1 MKRISN
7 LSAFFNRIRPVL
19 FLPVAVVLCSISAQ
33 AQVAKQ
39 VAKPIN
45 APVKSQPAAATAATS
60 TTQPPQTAQAKPT
73 TTTAKPAAATGLIA
87 DGEAHISTT
96 RLIHMNDPE
105 YKKTPKYA
113 NRQKKYNKAMDDT
126 ARRTVP
132 IQGGHHI
139 FLKLV
144 KNPSFEG
151 QPTTY
156 QGGTV
161 KGTEKKET
169 KKTDSIQWDCA
180 SSTVVL
186 TASSTSFLNADYE
199 QQAGYIYP
207 GAIYT
212 FDNFFGGNY
221 NEPPGPRYPITLIN
235 EDPNATGS
243 GYVVVKSPAQSTVLA
258 GVKKLRQSM
267 RGPAV
272 NESFTYKVYETG
284 NNATQALRVSGGGSY
299 AGFSASND
307 YSSSSSSNSVNLTI
321 DATKYLYTIDLQDQ
335 DSGFFVDPKTEN
347 IRNLMV
353 MSQVSYGIR
362 VLANLTYTFN
372 TSQEADQFKAAY
384 SGFGASVNFTLG
396 EMSKSSS
403 VSNTINCYIVGGAS
417 KNATP
422 SFNKKE
428 LEHQIQAMFANVSN
442 ESVQPIA
449 YTFKDMAGDV
459 IGSYSATDDFHER
472 NCVPNTNGARLKAI
486 WAKFSTGPDGKEA
499 DDHYTFA
506 VYGGNA
512 GTHNNFNGYDNNPP
526 QTVDSHEPFI
536 AQYKT
541 GPLNVVYNRGED
553 YSVPLTMNNFLTEFT
568 GTSGVYHDL
577 NMGYFVKNGGLIHL
591 HIYPNGADTWNI
603 SSLVLTLDF
612 DGAPSQTITFNKFDV
627 SEKSTEMT
635 LYFDGTFHER

>member
-1 MKRISN
+1 MKRVLNTI
-7 LSAFFNRIRPVL
+7 LLPFAIVL
-19 FLPVAVVLCSISAQ
+19 FCSVCAQ
-33 AQVAKQ
+33 AQLAKPI
-39 VAKPIN
+39 AKPIN
-45 APVKSQPAAATAATS
+45 QPAKTQPAAT
-60 TTQPPQTAQAKPT
+60 TTQPPATPQ
-73 TTTAKPAAATGLIA
+73 AKPAATPARPEANTGLIA
-87 DGEAHISTT
+87 DGEVHTATT

-113 NRQKKYNKAMDDT
+113 NRQKKYNKTMDDT
-126 ARRTVP
+126 ARRTIP

-139 FLKLV
+139 YLKLV

-151 QPTTY
+151 QPTSYKSTTLKGVGSLFANLKN
-156 QGGTV
+156 GGEV
-161 KGTEKKET
+161 
-169 KKTDSIQWDCA
+169 KKTDSVQWDCA
-180 SSTVVL
+180 TSDIVL

-199 QQAGYIYP
+199 SQAGYIYP

-221 NEPPGPRYPITLIN
+221 NEPPGPRYPITLVN
-235 EDPNATGS
+235 SSSNGVGP
-243 GYVVVKSPAQSTVLA
+243 GYTVVQSPSQSTCLA
-258 GVKKLRQSM
+258 HVRKLHQAM

-272 NESFTYKVYETG
+272 NESFTYKIYETG
-284 NNATQALRVSGGGSY
+284 NNATQALRISGGGSY

-307 YSSSSSSNSVNLTI
+307 YSSGSSSNSVYLTI
-321 DATKYLYTIDLQDQ
+321 DATKYLYTIDVQDP
-335 DSGFFVDPKTEN
+335 DSGFFVDPRTEN
-347 IRNLMV
+347 IKNLMV

-372 TSQEADQFKAAY
+372 SSQEADQFKAAY
-384 SGFGASVNFTLG
+384 SGFGATVNFTLG
-396 EMSKSSS
+396 EMSSSKS

-417 KNATP
+417 KDATP

-428 LEHQIQAMFANVSN
+428 LEQQIHNMFKNVSN

-449 YTFKDMAGDV
+449 YSFKDMAGDV

-486 WAKFSTGPDGKEA
+486 WAKFTTGPDGKEA
-499 DDHYTFA
+499 DDHYTLA
-506 VYGGNA
+506 LYGGNA
-512 GTHNNFNGYDNNPP
+512 GTHNNYNGYDNNPP

-541 GPLNVVYNRGED
+541 GPLNVEYDRGKD
-553 YSVPLTMNNFLTEFT
+553 YSVPLTMNNFLAEFT

-577 NMGYFVKNGGLIHL
+577 NMGYFVKNGGAVHL

-603 SSLVLTLDF
+603 NNLILTLEF
-612 DGAPSQTITFNKFDV
+612 DGATSQTITFPGFDV
-627 SEKSTEMT
+627 SDRSTEMT
-635 LYFDGTFHER
+635 LYFDGAFKPK